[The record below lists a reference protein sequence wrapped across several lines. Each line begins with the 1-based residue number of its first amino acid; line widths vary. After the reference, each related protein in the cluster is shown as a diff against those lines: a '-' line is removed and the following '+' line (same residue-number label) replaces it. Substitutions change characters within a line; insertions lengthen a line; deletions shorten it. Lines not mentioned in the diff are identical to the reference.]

1 MISVAM
7 ATYNGELYIRQ
18 QLESIFNQTIKI
30 DELVICDDCSTD
42 DTLSIVKDVAK
53 KYNAFD
59 KCKIIANAR
68 NVGYIANFKNA
79 IVATN
84 GDYIFL
90 CDQDDVWKPDKVE
103 KMTKTIQET
112 GAMLLASNFCLIDKN
127 GNELKDQDK
136 LQLKKRLTRYHG
148 ICTWNFSDL
157 VFDNKIPGCTYC
169 FSKEAKEAFLKD
181 YVDYVPHDYQL
192 ILLSALIG
200 TVYYTDDCL
209 IEYRIHDTNTI
220 GLGGNKNKTAKL
232 IRKIGKP
239 KMVSYLETLE
249 KHYKLCDFRIFKI
262 AYYLR
267 IPLLKS
273 ILTHR

>member
-7 ATYNGELYIRQ
+7 ATYIGELYIRQ

-59 KCKIIANAR
+59 KCKIIVNAR
-68 NVGYIANFKNA
+68 NVGYIANFKKA
-79 IVATN
+79 IAAAH

-90 CDQDDVWKPDKVE
+90 CDQDDVWRPDKVE

-136 LQLKKRLTRYHG
+136 LQLKKRLMRYHG
-148 ICTWNFSDL
+148 ICMWNFSDL

-169 FSKEAKEAFLKD
+169 FCKEAKEAFLND
-181 YVDYVPHDYQL
+181 YVDYIPHDYQL

-220 GLGGNKNKTAKL
+220 GLGGNKTAKL